1 MMSKPAIAL
10 KASTID
16 PSLDMGSIFNA
27 LPIAILVLREDNVIA
42 YLNTMGEQ
50 FLQASATQLKGQS
63 LETMV
68 PSDSPLFGL
77 INQVRSQGN
86 QIIEYAV
93 PLESP
98 RIGKHLADIQ
108 ANSLYEVPGWIVLT
122 LQERSIAAQIDR
134 QLTHRSASRSITA
147 MASVLAHEVKN
158 PLSGIRGA
166 AQLLEQSASANDIP
180 LTQLIR
186 EEADR
191 ICALVDRM
199 GTFSDGSTIQVKP
212 VNIHRVLD
220 RVVKLSKNGFGRHL
234 RYVENYDPSLP
245 PVLGDRD
252 LLVQVFLNLLKNA
265 AEAAPDTNG
274 EIVLSTAYKQGI
286 RFALPGSTSR
296 VHLPLVISIQ
306 DNGEGIPEDIQPHLF
321 DPFVTSKQKGS
332 GLGLALVAK
341 IIDDHGGIIEFESE
355 PRRTIFKIILPMADQ
370 PYNEC

>member
-1 MMSKPAIAL
+1 MNKSVAVLKEPPAG
-10 KASTID
+10 
-16 PSLDMGSIFNA
+16 PSLEMAAILNA
-27 LPIAILVLREDNVIA
+27 LPLAILVLSEDNVIT

-50 FLQASATQLKGQS
+50 FLQASASQLKGQL
-63 LETMV
+63 LESMV

-77 INQVRSQGN
+77 ISQVRNLGN
-86 QIIEYAV
+86 EVIEYGV
-93 PLESP
+93 SLESP
-98 RIGKHLADIQ
+98 RIGKHFADIQ
-108 ANSLYEVPGWIVLT
+108 VSSLHEVPGWVILT
-122 LQERSIAAQIDR
+122 IQERSIAAQIDR
-134 QLTHRSASRSITA
+134 QLTHRSAARSITA

-166 AQLLEQSASANDIP
+166 AQLLEQSASENDMP

-199 GTFSDGSTIQVKP
+199 GTFTDGAPLQGKP

-220 RVVKLSKNGFGRHL
+220 RVVKLAKNGFGRHL
-234 RYVENYDPSLP
+234 RYVEHYDPSLP

-265 AEAAPDTNG
+265 AEAAPETNG
-274 EIVLSTAYKQGI
+274 KITLSTAYKHGI
-286 RFALPGSTSR
+286 RFAVPGSESR

-321 DPFVTSKQKGS
+321 DPFVTSKPRGS

-341 IIDDHGGIIEFESE
+341 IIDDHGGVIEFESV
-355 PRRTIFKIILPMADQ
+355 PRRTTFKIILPMADQ
-370 PYNEC
+370 PFDEC